1 MMILQRDSSAATRAA
16 RSDGSRAVVL
26 RGALFRVPSM
36 GRTGDSR
43 AHVEVPLR
51 RDLVN
56 RERLHVSG
64 GVQHLGRPRA
74 EIQGHHLRLVPHAV
88 VGPVQL
94 RDKGRGSRR
103 RRDER
108 LSAKRGGRKQRASE
122 SGKKIETAPESRR
135 VAWFATAAARPVS
148 RGKARKKTRG
158 RGGKAENGQARLGRM
173 GRGAPRCGRCSGA
186 SGSPPPSGGS
196 PGRAS

>member
-43 AHVEVPLR
+43 ANVEVPLR

-56 RERLHVSG
+56 SERLHVSG

-88 VGPVQL
+88 VGPEKL
-94 RDKGRGSRR
+94 REKGRGSRR

-108 LSAKRGGRKQRASE
+108 LSATGRAKERASE

-135 VAWFATAAARPVS
+135 VAWLATAAARPVS

-158 RGGKAENGQARLGRM
+158 RGGKAENGQARMGRM
-173 GRGAPRCGRCSGA
+173 GCGAPRCGRCSEA